1 MPSKISKLQKI
12 VSPKISL
19 RAIIKAFPGVLA
31 NDHINL
37 DIYNSE
43 VHALLGENGA
53 GKSTLMKILYGFYR
67 ADGGEILIDGK
78 PVQIQTP
85 NEARLFRIGMV
96 FQDFN
101 LIPAFT
107 VAENIAL
114 FLPDLKPILNMDA
127 ISRRITL
134 LASRYDLKV
143 DPHALVSQLSIGQQ
157 QKVEI
162 LKMLLSEAHILIL
175 DEPTRVLAPHEVEGL
190 FRIFD
195 HLRKDGYA
203 IIFITHKL
211 KEVLECADRIT
222 ILRSGKVAGSL
233 LRKKATENSLIKLM
247 FDKEPDQL
255 KAARKS
261 PQSSDAHVLLE
272 FSGVS
277 TYAEGAAVSLKNINL
292 KIHSGEIVGVAGV
305 SGNGQ
310 KELGDVGLGLE
321 KCISGTHM
329 LMDKD
334 ATIWSVGRVR
344 KNGVA
349 YVPENPLA
357 MAVAPMMTILENMI
371 LSDTW
376 RYARQGGFTMDWK
389 AAHRDTDQSY
399 KKFGFPEPN
408 LYQPARALS
417 GGNLQ
422 RMVIAREIAHGPKL
436 IIASYLTRGLDVIST
451 IAARQALIS
460 ARDSGAGI
468 LLISEDLE
476 ELFTLSDRLIVLY
489 AGKIVGEFKPKDT
502 NYYEIGHL
510 MTGSKANHVP
520 KN

>member
-1 MPSKISKLQKI
+1 MSSKTPKPQKI
-12 VSPKISL
+12 VSPKVIL
-19 RAIIKAFPGVLA
+19 RGITKSFPGVLA

-85 NEARLFRIGMV
+85 NDARKYRIGMV

-101 LIPAFT
+101 LILAFT

-114 FLPDLKPILNMDA
+114 FLPDLKTVLNLDA
-127 ISRRITL
+127 ICRRINTL
-134 LASRYDLKV
+134 SSRYDLKV

-175 DEPTRVLAPHEVEGL
+175 DEPTRVLAPHEVGGL

-203 IIFITHKL
+203 IVFITHKL
-211 KEVLECADRIT
+211 KEVLECADRIS
-222 ILRSGKVAGSL
+222 ILRGGKVAGSL
-233 LRKKATENSLIKLM
+233 LREEATENNLIKLM
-247 FDKEPDQL
+247 FEKEPDRL
-255 KAARKS
+255 KVSRKIPADKHAS
-261 PQSSDAHVLLE
+261 VLLE
-272 FSGVS
+272 LSAIN
-277 TYAEGAAVSLKNINL
+277 THAEGSAVSLKNINL
-292 KIHSGEIVGVAGV
+292 MVHRGEIVGVAGV

-310 KELGDVGLGLE
+310 KELGDVSLGLE
-321 KCISGTHM
+321 TCVSGTRIFM
-329 LMDKD
+329 GRD
-334 ATIWSVGRVR
+334 ATKWGVGQIRR
-344 KNGVA
+344 SGVV
-349 YVPENPLA
+349 YIPENPLS
-357 MAVAPMMTILENMI
+357 MAVAPMMTILENMV

-376 RYARQGGFTMDWK
+376 CYARQGGFSMDWN
-389 AAHRDTDQSY
+389 AVHRDTDQSY
-399 KKFGFPEPN
+399 KKFGFPEPY

-422 RMVIAREIAHGPKL
+422 RMVIVREIAHNPKL

-510 MTGSKANHVP
+510 MTGSKVTHGS
-520 KN
+520 KF